1 MQMQMWQYIGGA
13 DMLYKKV
20 VGFED
25 YEVIEPVIRDI
36 NIINFQDEVVNECID
51 VPFKLVGN
59 DMQDSKHDCNQD
71 KEKFEISDNF
81 VTGFAIFT
89 LIVGAVLCAISWLC

>member
-1 MQMQMWQYIGGA
+1 
-13 DMLYKKV
+13 MLYKKV
-20 VGFED
+20 AGFED

-51 VPFKLVGN
+51 VPFKLVG
-59 DMQDSKHDCNQD
+59 DSKHDGNQD

>member
-1 MQMQMWQYIGGA
+1 
-13 DMLYKKV
+13 MLYKKV
-20 VGFED
+20 AGFED

-51 VPFKLVGN
+51 VPFKLVG
-59 DMQDSKHDCNQD
+59 DSEHDGNQD

-81 VTGFAIFT
+81 VTGFAFFT